1 MTRVKILALLVGMIL
16 LFTLPAVV
24 SAQVQF
30 PHIFVGT
37 VTLDGAP
44 APDGTVVSAWVEGV
58 TDAAGTT
65 TTSGGSYNIVA
76 DPGEDSWAGLTVTF
90 LVAGSAAGESAT
102 FEHGGADVLDL
113 TATSGAVRGRSIV
126 LDLLEQHDS
135 GQSGTATLT
144 EINGNTHVL
153 LSLSAGTL
161 QSGIV
166 HIHTGQCGDD
176 LLGGVVHVL
185 TDFVGGSGA
194 SNTTVVATLASLED
208 GDHAINAHELDN
220 AGIYTACTNIPIP
233 ATAPA
238 AVVDIAQV
246 VSDLKSD
253 ASFLR
258 AVKGPDGADGDDGQD
273 GADGNDG
280 PTGFTGDNGRRGSDG
295 ANGSAGARGPG
306 GATGADGARGA
317 AGSDG
322 TDGASGSAGA
332 AGEDGSGGALGIVA
346 LILAI
351 IALVGAGG
359 AYLLARRS

>member
-16 LFTLPAVV
+16 LFTLPALV

-90 LVAGSAAGESAT
+90 LVAGSAAGEIAT

-113 TATSGAVRGRSIV
+113 TATSGAVTP
-126 LDLLEQHDS
+126 EP
-135 GQSGTATLT
+135 T
-144 EINGNTHVL
+144 
-153 LSLSAGTL
+153 
-161 QSGIV
+161 
-166 HIHTGQCGDD
+166 
-176 LLGGVVHVL
+176 
-185 TDFVGGSGA
+185 
-194 SNTTVVATLASLED
+194 
-208 GDHAINAHELDN
+208 
-220 AGIYTACTNIPIP
+220 
-233 ATAPA
+233 TAPA
-238 AVVDIAQV
+238 AVDLAAIAAEV
-246 VSDLKSD
+246 VSELKGD

-258 AVKGPDGADGDDGQD
+258 AVTGSDGSDGVDGTDGTDGADGDDGFAGPPGRK
-273 GADGNDG
+273 GADGVD
-280 PTGFTGDNGRRGSDG
+280 GSDG
-295 ANGSAGARGPG
+295 ARGPVG
-306 GATGADGARGA
+306 TKGAAGTRGA

-322 TDGASGSAGA
+322 TDGASGAPGA
-332 AGEDGSGGALGIVA
+332 AGEDASSALGIVA

-359 AYLLARRS
+359 AYMLSRRS

>member
-16 LFTLPAVV
+16 LFTLPALV

-65 TTSGGSYNIVA
+65 TTTGGSYNIVA

-90 LVAGSAAGESAT
+90 LVAGSAAGEIAT

-113 TATSGAVRGRSIV
+113 TATSGAVTP
-126 LDLLEQHDS
+126 EP
-135 GQSGTATLT
+135 TA
-144 EINGNTHVL
+144 
-153 LSLSAGTL
+153 
-161 QSGIV
+161 
-166 HIHTGQCGDD
+166 
-176 LLGGVVHVL
+176 
-185 TDFVGGSGA
+185 
-194 SNTTVVATLASLED
+194 
-208 GDHAINAHELDN
+208 
-220 AGIYTACTNIPIP
+220 
-233 ATAPA
+233 APA
-238 AVVDIAQV
+238 AVDIAQV
-246 VSDLKSD
+246 VSDLKND

-258 AVKGPDGADGDDGQD
+258 AVKGADGADGQDGQDAQD

-280 PTGFTGDNGRRGSDG
+280 PTGFTGENGRQGPDGADGSD
-295 ANGSAGARGPG
+295 GARGPG
-306 GATGADGARGA
+306 GAKGADGARGA

-322 TDGASGSAGA
+322 TDGARGSAGA

-346 LILAI
+346 LILTI

-359 AYLLARRS
+359 AYMLAKRS